1 MSDEARKLLAG
12 KPFAAFVVCRRCWR
26 TDNIKTVRKIGEKRA
41 ADTWAGCISSIP
53 AGRSAP

>member
-12 KPFAAFVVCRRCWR
+12 KPFAAFVVCRRCL
-26 TDNIKTVRKIGEKRA
+26 DNIKTVRKIGEKRA